1 VYGTADGGGGTIP
14 NPTAQNLEA
23 SAGPLATADR
33 RALAGHDPVRL
44 ARRESARLRADG
56 VSFFLSTGFNHGGV
70 MRRWT
75 FEFARELRSLGLATR
90 LWASPRPDG
99 GRYLRVQLP
108 AALEFAFR
116 R

>member
-1 VYGTADGGGGTIP
+1 VVESWSGYFRPFRD
-14 NPTAQNLEA
+14 
-23 SAGPLATADR
+23 GPLATADR

-44 ARRESARLRADG
+44 ARRESARLRAGG

-70 MRRWT
+70 LRRWT